1 MNVSPNW
8 NAERVPDHRGRAMRS
23 CVRFSAPSVP
33 RRDSVRALFVPETER
48 VLVPLTSPSKEN
60 QP

>member
-8 NAERVPDHRGRAMRS
+8 NAEWMPDHRGRALGA
-23 CVRFSAPSVP
+23 CVHLSALSMP
-33 RRDSVRALFVPETER
+33 RHDSVRAFFVPETER
-48 VLVPLTSPSKEN
+48 VLVLLTSPPKEN